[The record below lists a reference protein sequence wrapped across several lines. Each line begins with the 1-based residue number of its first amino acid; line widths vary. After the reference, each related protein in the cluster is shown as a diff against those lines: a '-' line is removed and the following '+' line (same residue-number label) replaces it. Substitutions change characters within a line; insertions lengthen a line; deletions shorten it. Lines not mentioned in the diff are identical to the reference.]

1 MANKPKT
8 RQEARERRHR
18 RIRKKISGTPD
29 RPRLCVFR
37 SLNHVY
43 AQLIDDTTQRTLA
56 TVSSLSP
63 DVRSRIDEVKPK
75 GKLGVSELVGKII
88 AEKAKAQGLERA
100 RFDRGGYLYHGRVR
114 AVAEGARAAG
124 LTI

>member
-8 RQEARERRHR
+8 RQEARDRRHR
-18 RIRKKISGTPD
+18 RVRKKISGTPD

-37 SLNHVY
+37 SLQHVY
-43 AQLIDDTTQRTLA
+43 AQLVDDTAHHTLL

-63 DVRSRIDEVKPK
+63 EVRGRMDAEKPK
-75 GKLGVSELVGKII
+75 GKLAVSTLVGQIL
-88 AEKAKAQGLERA
+88 AEKAKEKGVERV

-114 AVAEGARAAG
+114 AVAEGARKAG

>member
-8 RQEARERRHR
+8 RQEARDRRHR
-18 RIRKKISGTPD
+18 RVRKKLSGTPD

-37 SLNHVY
+37 SLKHVY
-43 AQLIDDTTQRTLA
+43 AHLVDDTAHRTIL

-63 DVRSRIDEVKPK
+63 EVRGRLETEKPK
-75 GKLGVSELVGKII
+75 GKLAVSKIVGQIL
-88 AEKAKAQGLERA
+88 ATKAKEKGLERA

-114 AVAEGARAAG
+114 AVAEGAREAG